1 MQPSMVG
8 AGATRARAR
17 RTAVALASLALVGLT
32 GLAASNAW
40 VARAS
45 RGYVYEIADAVPSR
59 DVAIVPGSRVFRGQ
73 PLLILRSRLEAAL
86 ALYQAGHVKAILV
99 SGDDSAASPEVT
111 VMGAWLHQHGVPGT
125 DVWSDAG
132 GSRTRETMN
141 RAAAVYGVTGAIVCT
156 QTVNMDR
163 TLYLARAAGI
173 DAVGL
178 ALPTNLGQSK
188 RYMAKESLKTTLA
201 FAESQLRA
209 RPIPAVAAPIV
220 ATR

>member
-1 MQPSMVG
+1 MVG

-17 RTAVALASLALVGLT
+17 RIAVALASLALVGLT

-45 RGYVYEIADAVPSR
+45 RGYVYESADAVPSR

-209 RPIPAVAAPIV
+209 RPIPAVAASIV

>member
-1 MQPSMVG
+1 MVG
-8 AGATRARAR
+8 VGAARTRGR
-17 RTAVALASLALVGLT
+17 RIAAAVASLALIGLT
-32 GLAASNAW
+32 GLGASNAW

-45 RGYVYEIADAVPSR
+45 RGYVYQSADAVPSR

-86 ALYQAGHVKAILV
+86 ALYQAGRVKAILV
-99 SGDDSAASPEVT
+99 SGDDNAVSPEVT
-111 VMGAWLHQHGVPGT
+111 VMGTWLRERGVPAA

-141 RAAAVYGVTGAIVCT
+141 RAAALYGVSGAIVCT

-163 TLYLARAAGI
+163 TLYLAHAAGI

-201 FAESQLRA
+201 FAESQLRG

>member
-1 MQPSMVG
+1 MVG
-8 AGATRARAR
+8 VGVGRARAR
-17 RTAVALASLALVGLT
+17 RVAVAVASLALVGLT
-32 GLAASNAW
+32 GLAASNVW

-45 RGYVYEIADAVPSR
+45 RGYVYESADAVPSR

-73 PLLILRSRLEAAL
+73 PLLIVRSRLEAAL
-86 ALYQAGHVKAILV
+86 ALYRAGRVKAVLV
-99 SGDDSAASPEVT
+99 SGDDDAVSPEVT
-111 VMGAWLHQHGVPGT
+111 VMGAWLREHGVPAA

-163 TLYLARAAGI
+163 TLYLAHAAGI

-178 ALPTNLGQSK
+178 ALPTNLGRSK

-209 RPIPAVAAPIV
+209 RPTPAVSAPIV